1 MILNK
6 PLEFLFVVLLLS
18 FDSLLKIDLG
28 ALYLQLGLFF
38 VIIFY
43 ALRFSLQSSTRSS
56 AVRLICQDRSLIL
69 FISLALVH
77 IAVAIEISIF
87 IKLYSYII
95 IFTILYLYV
104 GAVNLSQINLNII
117 SKIALVVISSAGI
130 IQMSLLSMGDYQI
143 QLRGVTEFY
152 YQKNGDM
159 AVRMRGLFLEPNWFG
174 LVVFGW
180 LYIFI
185 RSVKKFFVSDFL
197 VIILSLIC
205 LLLSA
210 NRLIFFF
217 ISLLVF
223 SYVFKP
229 VTNFLKN
236 NLILLILFLAS
247 LLFIFF
253 TFSGGIEGD
262 RSASARFFS
271 AFNVLNYMA
280 DAPIFNLI
288 FGHGFSNWGW
298 YSNEYS
304 LSVSNYMAD
313 QDLTRRDNSEIYV
326 VFFEMGLVGLLY
338 FAYELKFL
346 SMKKGDNLDKV
357 YIACFYL
364 ASLFYPIFTFLI
376 YLPMLFIVRYRLVHE
391 VKWE

>member
-6 PLEFLFVVLLLS
+6 PLEFLFIVFLLS
-18 FDSLLKIDLG
+18 FDSLLKINFG
-28 ALYLQLGLFF
+28 VLYLQLGLFF
-38 VIIFY
+38 VIMFY

-56 AVRLICQDRSLIL
+56 AVRLICKDRSLIL
-69 FISLALVH
+69 FIFLTLMY
-77 IAVAIEISIF
+77 IAVAIEISVF

-104 GAVNLSQINLNII
+104 DTVNLSQLNLNII
-117 SKIALVVISSAGI
+117 SKIALVVISFSGI
-130 IQMSLLSMGDYQI
+130 IQMSLLSIGDYQI
-143 QLRGVTEFY
+143 ELRGVTEFY

-159 AVRMRGLFLEPNWFG
+159 AARMRGFFLEPNWFG

-180 LYIFI
+180 LYVFI
-185 RSVKKFFVSDFL
+185 RSMKRFFVSDFL
-197 VIILSLIC
+197 VIILSLTC
-205 LLLSA
+205 LFLSE
-210 NRLIFFF
+210 NRLIFLFL
-217 ISLLVF
+217 SLLIF

-229 VTNFLKN
+229 VINFLKN
-236 NLILLILFLAS
+236 NLIFLILFLAS

-253 TFSGGIEGD
+253 TLSGGIEGD
-262 RSASARFFS
+262 RSASARFVT
-271 AFNVLNYMA
+271 AFNVVSYMA
-280 DAPIFNLI
+280 DAPILNLI

-298 YSNEYS
+298 YSNEYL

-326 VFFEMGLVGLLY
+326 VFFEMGLVGLMY

-357 YIACFYL
+357 FLACFYL

-376 YLPMLFIVRYRLVHE
+376 YLPMLFIVRNRLVHE